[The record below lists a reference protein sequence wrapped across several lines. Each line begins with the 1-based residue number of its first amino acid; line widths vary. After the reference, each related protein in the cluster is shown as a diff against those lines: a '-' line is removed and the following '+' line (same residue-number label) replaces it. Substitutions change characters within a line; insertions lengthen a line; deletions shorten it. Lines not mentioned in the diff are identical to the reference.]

1 MIIKNDKKMRKQQIM
16 YVIIDKNTD
25 QITINKYLNS
35 DIPYF
40 LGMNV
45 RKVQRIFAE
54 KDKIETER
62 YTIYKV
68 YNIDLGN
75 RGGKRER
82 KRSDDW

>member
-1 MIIKNDKKMRKQQIM
+1 MRKQLIM

-25 QITINKYLNS
+25 QISINKYLNS
-35 DIPYF
+35 DIPYL
-40 LGMNV
+40 LGMNL

-54 KDKIETER
+54 KDKVETER
-62 YTIYKV
+62 YIIYKV

-75 RGGKRER
+75 RGGLRER

>member
-1 MIIKNDKKMRKQQIM
+1 MRKQLIM

-35 DIPYF
+35 DIPYL
-40 LGMNV
+40 LGMNL

-54 KDKIETER
+54 KDKVETER
-62 YTIYKV
+62 YIIYKV

-75 RGGKRER
+75 RGGLRER

>member
-1 MIIKNDKKMRKQQIM
+1 MRKQLIM

-35 DIPYF
+35 DIPYL
-40 LGMNV
+40 LGMNL

-54 KDKIETER
+54 KDKVETER
-62 YTIYKV
+62 YIIYKV

-75 RGGKRER
+75 KGGFRER

>member
-1 MIIKNDKKMRKQQIM
+1 MRKQLIM

-25 QITINKYLNS
+25 SVTINKYLNS
-35 DIPYF
+35 DIPYL
-40 LGMNV
+40 LGMNL

-54 KDKIETER
+54 KDKVETER
-62 YTIYKV
+62 YIIYKV

-75 RGGKRER
+75 RGGLRER

>member
-1 MIIKNDKKMRKQQIM
+1 MRKQLIM

-25 QITINKYLNS
+25 NVTINKYLNS
-35 DIPYF
+35 DIPYL
-40 LGMNV
+40 LGMNL

-54 KDKIETER
+54 KDKVETER
-62 YTIYKV
+62 YIIYKV

-75 RGGKRER
+75 RGGLRER

>member
-1 MIIKNDKKMRKQQIM
+1 MIIKNDKKMRKQLIM

>member
-1 MIIKNDKKMRKQQIM
+1 M

-25 QITINKYLNS
+25 NVTINKYLNS
-35 DIPYF
+35 DIPYL
-40 LGMNV
+40 LGMNL

-54 KDKIETER
+54 KDKVETER
-62 YTIYKV
+62 YIIYKV

-75 RGGKRER
+75 RGGLRER